1 MCEDKDL
8 SRIASLRND
17 EVPERVRS
25 ESPRRY
31 AISRL
36 TLTDFRCYD
45 GLRLDLGPGPVVLT
59 GPNGAGKTNILEA
72 LSLLIPGRG
81 LRRPKLS
88 EISKIGSAGGWAVA
102 VDAETP
108 SGPVRLGTGFS
119 PPEGGA
125 RERRVV
131 RVDGQTAANQN
142 VLAEMMNVYWLTPQM
157 DGLFADGTSGRRRF
171 FDRLVY
177 AWDPAHAGRISAYET
192 AMRERSRLLRDEA
205 HPDAAWL
212 SALEDT
218 MAKRGIAVA
227 AARLELLGRVGPA
240 SARGLSPFP
249 GAELS
254 LAGDLENWLASG
266 PALEA
271 EDRFRAALAGDRRR
285 DGETG
290 RTGCGPHRTDLIVHH
305 ADTGQAAELCST
317 GEQKALLIAIVLA
330 NATQRS
336 AERGAVPLLLLD
348 EVAAHLDG
356 ERREALFDHLIT
368 LGAQTWFTGT
378 DENLYQAFKS
388 DAQMF
393 RVMDGQVSDV

>member
-1 MCEDKDL
+1 MLTEG
-8 SRIASLRND
+8 
-17 EVPERVRS
+17 
-25 ESPRRY
+25 PRRY

-36 TLTDFRCYD
+36 TLTDFRCYE
-45 GLRLDLGPGPVVLT
+45 GLRLELGAGPVVLT
-59 GPNGAGKTNILEA
+59 GPNGAGKTNLLEA

-88 EISKIGSAGGWAVA
+88 EMSRIGSANGWAVA
-102 VDAETP
+102 VEAETP
-108 SGPVRLGTGFS
+108 GGPVRLGTGFS
-119 PPEGGA
+119 PADGGA

-131 RVDGQTAANQN
+131 RIDGQTAPNQN
-142 VLAEMMNVYWLTPQM
+142 VLAEVMNVYWLTPQM
-157 DGLFADGTSGRRRF
+157 DGLFAEGTSGRRRF

-177 AWDPAHAGRISAYET
+177 AWDPAHAGRISAYES
-192 AMRERSRLLRDEA
+192 AMRERSRLLRDESR
-205 HPDAAWL
+205 PDPVWL

-227 AARLELLGRVGPA
+227 AARLELLERVGPA

-254 LAGDLENWLASG
+254 LAGDLENWLADG
-266 PALEA
+266 PALEV
-271 EDRFRAALAGDRRR
+271 EDRFRTALAGGRRR

-290 RTGCGPHRTDLIVHH
+290 RTDCGPHRTDLIVHH
-305 ADTGQAAELCST
+305 AANGQAAELCST

-330 NATQRS
+330 NATLRS

-378 DENLYQAFKS
+378 DENLYQALKS

-393 RVMDGQVSDV
+393 RVADGQISGA

>member
-1 MCEDKDL
+1 VCEEKDL
-8 SRIASLRND
+8 SPITSLRKVQPR
-17 EVPERVRS
+17 EPATL
-25 ESPRRY
+25 PRRY
-31 AISRL
+31 AVSRL
-36 TLTDFRCYD
+36 TLTDFRCYKD
-45 GLRLDLGPGPVVLT
+45 LRLDLGPEPVVLA

-72 LSLLIPGRG
+72 LSLLVPGRG
-81 LRRPKLS
+81 LRQPKLS
-88 EISKIGSAGGWAVA
+88 EISRSGSSGAWAVA

-108 SGPVRLGTGFS
+108 GGLVKLGTGFT
-119 PPEGGA
+119 PTDGGG

-131 RVDGQTAANQN
+131 RIDGQTVASQN

-157 DGLFADGTSGRRRF
+157 DGLFADGTSERRRF

-192 AMRERSRLLRDEA
+192 AMRERARLLRDEA
-205 HPDAAWL
+205 RPDIAWL

-218 MAKRGIAVA
+218 MAGRGIAVA
-227 AARLELLGRVGPA
+227 AARLELLHRLGPA
-240 SARGLSPFP
+240 SARGLAPFP
-249 GAELS
+249 GAELA
-254 LAGDLENWLASG
+254 LAGDLEGWLEGG

-271 EDRFRAALAGDRRR
+271 EDQFREALAAMRRR
-285 DGETG
+285 DSETG

-305 ADTGQAAELCST
+305 AGTGQAAELCST

-330 NATQRS
+330 NATLRS

-356 ERREALFDHLIT
+356 ERREALFDHLIA

-378 DENLYQAFKS
+378 DENLYQPLKS
-388 DAQMF
+388 KAQMF
-393 RVMDGQVSDV
+393 RVADGRVSGA